1 MSEVALSIGGRVYRV
16 ACAPGEEEH
25 VSRLGG
31 VINDKL
37 TAMGNLSGHDAQN
50 LLFAGLMLADEVHE
64 GRNTVTGSSD
74 EIAAAQA
81 LAETAAGERDE
92 LKAAL
97 ANRDAEFERLHSA
110 HQDAAQALEAA
121 NARLAETGERLAER
135 QANESALHEQIE
147 TLTRERDQLAAR
159 PQVAAA
165 GDTPSDADLA
175 PALESLAQMLEQC
188 ADKLESPPPT
198 S

>member
-16 ACAPGEEEH
+16 ACAAGEEDH
-25 VSRLGG
+25 VSRLGA
-31 VINDKL
+31 VIDAKL
-37 TAMGNLSGHDAQN
+37 ASMGNLSGHEAQN

-64 GRNTVTGSSD
+64 GRDTVTRSSD

-81 LAETAAGERDE
+81 LAETATGERDE

-97 ANRDAEFERLHSA
+97 ANRDAEFDRLQA
-110 HQDAAQALEAA
+110 DYQDTAQALEAA

-135 QANESALHEQIE
+135 QSNESALHEQIE
-147 TLTRERDQLAAR
+147 SLTRERDELAAR
-159 PQVAAA
+159 PQSAATSHGA
-165 GDTPSDADLA
+165 AERDLA

-188 ADKLESPPPT
+188 ADKLESPAR
-198 S
+198 SA